1 MGVLVYPFTSP
12 PPSLVSCEVLT
23 GELTRYIFGLSTR
36 RLRAPY

>member
-1 MGVLVYPFTSP
+1 MGVLVYQLTSAF
-12 PPSLVSCEVLT
+12 VSCEVLT